1 MKTYK
6 SRTAYTRDMHAAN
19 LGNAQEQAVT
29 AYLESIGVKFS
40 SQCLHKDESEDWPCY
55 KHMCMLSS
63 KKGANSFEFSKGLGH
78 AMQYYTN
85 VFIKP
90 VLAAELLYSVLL
102 DSSANDM
109 SHADWCADYGY
120 DEDSRKGLEVYLA
133 CQENYSKL
141 LQVLTRSQ
149 LDHITELLEDY

>member
-1 MKTYK
+1 MITYN
-6 SRTAYTRDMHAAN
+6 SRSAYQAGIRAAK

-40 SQCLHKDESEDWPCY
+40 SQYPHKDESGDWLCY

-63 KKGANSFEFSKGLGH
+63 KKGANSFEFSKGLAH
-78 AMQYYTN
+78 ALQYCTV

-90 VLAAELLYSVLL
+90 VLAAEFLHSVLL

-133 CQENYSKL
+133 CQVNYSKI

-149 LDHITELLEDY
+149 LDHISALLEDY